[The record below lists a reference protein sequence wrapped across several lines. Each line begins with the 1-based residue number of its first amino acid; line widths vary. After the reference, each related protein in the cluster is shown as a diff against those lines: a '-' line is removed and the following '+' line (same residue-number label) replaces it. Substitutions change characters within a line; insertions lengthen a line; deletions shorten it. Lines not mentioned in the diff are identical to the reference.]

1 MQAEG
6 INGAQYVENAS
17 AISHTRSHSD
27 PNDIEHDS
35 YSDPIDLIQARE
47 NARQAQL
54 LNGFAHSK
62 QSSGASRDSLFH
74 SDENSYSNPVDSLR
88 AATASEASHNVS
100 PPRPAKKHL
109 DKSSPRYNYYI
120 LNWLAI

>member
-6 INGAQYVENAS
+6 VNGAQYVENAS

-47 NARQAQL
+47 NARQAQQV
-54 LNGFAHSK
+54 NGNYAHSK

-88 AATASEASHNVS
+88 AAAAIETSHNVS
-100 PPRPAKKHL
+100 PPRPTKQHL
-109 DKSSPRYNYYI
+109 NKSSPRYN
-120 LNWLAI
+120 